1 MSLPMHPMPRE
12 GTETSPQKNLGS
24 RVPMHPMP
32 REGTE
37 TPFADCRLEFFI
49 MHPMPRE
56 GTETLI
62 SSQVNLPFPNASYA
76 P

>member
-1 MSLPMHPMPRE
+1 MHPMPRE
-12 GTETSPQKNLGS
+12 GTETDIRSKDITQD
-24 RVPMHPMP
+24 VMHPMP

-37 TPFADCRLEFFI
+37 THFDKSCEFFLK

-56 GTETLI
+56 GTET
-62 SSQVNLPFPNASYA
+62 FPLLLFLAKTTENASYA